1 MPYRAPDQIAQEFIT
16 EGRRQNIAPRGIV
29 ICIATGLVES
39 NLCVYANA
47 KVPGSL
53 DLPHDKVGS
62 DGLSVGPLQ
71 QQVKRGATGEWWWGP
86 VDVCQDPTGS
96 ARLFYQRLAATNYAT
111 ATTDKA
117 AGDIAQQVQKSA
129 YPDRYA
135 QRMSEAQRIYDRLT
149 ADLSVKTPPKS
160 EIGGSVAPP
169 NFRELD
175 YMTGGGRS
183 NRSRPPVN
191 WLLHT
196 EEGNSTAEGLAR
208 FCNGA
213 NNVSYHYTVRDGIV
227 CDVVDTDYASWSVLD
242 ANSYTINLC
251 FAGSRAGWSRGDWLA
266 RENDIR
272 IAAYLAVQDCRK
284 YGIPTIVNPG
294 PNYPKGAAP
303 GISDHRWVTK
313 VKVIG
318 THTDV
323 GNGFPWDR
331 FTQFVNEY
339 AGTAPA
345 PNNGGFLMALTDAQ
359 QTELYQKVN
368 FIFDQLTGPGGGF
381 KGWEQGGGR
390 TLYDLTAAS
399 AAKQG
404 VPGTRDTKAK

>member
-1 MPYRAPDQIAQEFIT
+1 MPYRTPDQIAQEFIT
-16 EGRRQNIAPRGIV
+16 EGRRQNITPRGIV

-39 NLCVYANA
+39 NLCVYANRA
-47 KVPGSL
+47 DPDSMRE
-53 DLPHDKVGS
+53 PHDAVGS
-62 DGLSVGPLQ
+62 DANSVGPLQ
-71 QQVKRGATGEWWWGP
+71 QRAPWWGSSARERM
-86 VDVCQDPTGS
+86 DPTLS
-96 ARLFYQRLAATNYAT
+96 SRLFYRELARLPYQQAN
-111 ATTDKA
+111 TDKA

-135 QRMSEAQRIYDRLT
+135 ERMSEAQRIYDRLT
-149 ADLSVKTPPKS
+149 TGLSVKTPPKS
-160 EIGGSVAPP
+160 EIGGAVAPP

-251 FAGSRAGWSRGDWLA
+251 FAGSRAAWGRGDWLA
-266 RENDIR
+266 RENDLR
-272 IAAYLAVQDCRK
+272 IAAYLAVQDARK
-284 YGIPTIVNPG
+284 YKFPTVVNPG
-294 PNYPKGAAP
+294 PRYPQAGAA
-303 GISDHRWVTK
+303 GISDHRWVTQ
-313 VKVIG
+313 VKKIG
-318 THTDV
+318 THVDV
-323 GNGFPWDR
+323 GDGFPWDV

-381 KGWEQGGGR
+381 KGWEQTGGR
-390 TLYDLTAAS
+390 TATDLQAAI
-399 AAKQG
+399 AAKVG